1 MANTVINLLWLNVS
15 VIIFIISIKL
25 TFSSKF
31 IQFRL
36 SKLIKSLF
44 KKTKTNGIT
53 NLQSLMITMGGKI
66 GVGSI
71 SGIALAIYFGGPGT
85 IFWML
90 VISCIISVLTF
101 FEVVLANKYKEIDED
116 NIYKGGPSYYIK
128 KGLKKPILS
137 IVYTI
142 LVVICY
148 NGCFLS
154 IQANTLMKMTKNF
167 ININVYLLGIIICIL
182 SFFMIYKGIK
192 QIAKFS
198 FILVPIMLFLYTF
211 LAIYSLINNIDMLPK
226 IIEKIINSAFNMK
239 SFLYGFIPM
248 IIISI
253 QRSIFATE
261 SGMGTTA
268 IASSTTN
275 SDPKTQGYIQVLGV
289 HITTFIVC
297 LSTAIIIFT
306 TNYDNLII
314 ENINGIEIV
323 IYAFEYHF
331 GRFGNIVLY
340 MIVLLFCFSTII
352 AGYYNGEASIKSL
365 NIKNVTFLK
374 ILTIIILFIGTI
386 VKATILW
393 NLADLLIG
401 VMLIINIY
409 AVYKLRHEVKEYID
423 DK

>member
-1 MANTVINLLWLNVS
+1 MANTVIDFLWINIS
-15 VIIFIISIKL
+15 VIIFVISIKL
-25 TFSSKF
+25 TISSKF

-36 SKLIKSLF
+36 KKLVSSLF
-44 KKTKTNGIT
+44 KKEKTNGIT
-53 NLQSLMITMGGKI
+53 NFQSLMITMGGKI

-71 SGIALAIYFGGPGT
+71 SGIALAIYFGGSGT
-85 IFWML
+85 ILWMII
-90 VISCIISVLTF
+90 ISCFISVFTF
-101 FEVVLANKYKEIDED
+101 FEVVLANKYKEVDEG

-128 KGLKKPILS
+128 KGLNKPILS

-142 LVVICY
+142 LVIICY

-154 IQANTLMKMTKNF
+154 IQANTLTKMTTNF
-167 ININVYLLGIIICIL
+167 IDINVYILGVIICVL

-198 FILVPIMLFLYTF
+198 NVLVPIMLFLYTF
-211 LAIYSLINNIDMLPK
+211 LAIYSLINNIDMLPQIIRK
-226 IIEKIINSAFNMK
+226 IVNSAFNIK

-306 TNYDNLII
+306 TNYETLII

-331 GRFGNIVLY
+331 GNLGNFVLY
-340 MIVLLFCFSTII
+340 VIVLLFCFSTII

-365 NIKNVTFLK
+365 NIKNVAFLK
-374 ILTIIILFIGTI
+374 VLTIIIIFIGTI
-386 VKATILW
+386 IKATILW
-393 NLADLLIG
+393 KLADLLIG
-401 VMLIINIY
+401 IMLIINMY